1 MLESNCGR
9 SDLACKANNHFGIKC
24 GGEWS
29 GGTYHKE
36 DDDYRNGKLV
46 PSCFREFSSAL
57 ESFVAHS
64 DFLRDPRKAH
74 RYGPLFQ
81 LDPRDYKGWAHGLSK
96 AGYAT
101 DPHYPQ
107 RLIRLI
113 EQYELHRFDHLTAD
127 EVLAQASTPRP
138 PSPKPGAGRRA
149 VREVNGVRY
158 VTALNHDQ
166 LAAIAAF

>member
-1 MLESNCGR
+1 
-9 SDLACKANNHFGIKC
+9 
-24 GGEWS
+24 
-29 GGTYHKE
+29 
-36 DDDYRNGKLV
+36 
-46 PSCFREFSSAL
+46 AL

-113 EQYELHRFDHLTAD
+113 EQYELHRFDNLSAD

-166 LAAIAAF
+166 LAAIAAFGDVKLQHVIKYND